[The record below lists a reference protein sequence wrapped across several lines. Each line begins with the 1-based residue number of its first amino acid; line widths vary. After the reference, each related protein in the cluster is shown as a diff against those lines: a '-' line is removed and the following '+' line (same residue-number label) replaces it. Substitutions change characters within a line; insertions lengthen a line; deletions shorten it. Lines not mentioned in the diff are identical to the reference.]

1 MRMKTKEC
9 VICAH
14 KNGDFSRAAIA
25 PLKVIPVHPK
35 LFWRI
40 HCDLMGPFPCSYSG
54 NRYVAIAICSFSKYI
69 EAKRNHIF
77 LLKISGFEISQPY
90 VTNFGQN
97 LRVKKATKNW
107 TSYRENTQFLT
118 IFESEKKN

>member
-1 MRMKTKEC
+1 MAQIILSKIE
-9 VICAH
+9 
-14 KNGDFSRAAIA
+14 IA
-25 PLKVIPVHPK
+25 E
-35 LFWRI
+35 FE
-40 HCDLMGPFPCSYSG
+40 S
-54 NRYVAIAICSFSKYI
+54 
-69 EAKRNHIF
+69 E
-77 LLKISGFEISQPY
+77 KISGCDILVPY

>member
-1 MRMKTKEC
+1 MILGVTLS
-9 VICAH
+9 ILS
-14 KNGDFSRAAIA
+14 KNGRFSHFLSVWAEHDQKVTKNGTHSNPIQNLWCQDFSAIR
-25 PLKVIPVHPK
+25 KFVTPK
-35 LFWRI
+35 
-40 HCDLMGPFPCSYSG
+40 
-54 NRYVAIAICSFSKYI
+54 IAD
-69 EAKRNHIF
+69 
-77 LLKISGFEISQPY
+77 FEISQPY